1 MGQSH
6 RTQKV
11 ADRIKVVV
19 AQLLETKIKDPR
31 LGFVTVTD
39 ARVTGDLQNASIF
52 YTVFGDDDQRAAT
65 AAALESA
72 KGVIRSA
79 VGRDLQTRITPTIE
93 FFEDGL
99 PESAKALDSL
109 LDKVHVLDAEVAQL
123 RKNASFPVY
132 WYSDSAMEPGFCNTS
147 PMAISLIK
155 QRLFSVLP
163 QSPMIKKAS

>member
-52 YTVFGDDDQRAAT
+52 YTVLGDEEQRAAT

-79 VGRDLQTRITPTIE
+79 VGRDLQTRITPSNLLKPLIHYWIRSM
-93 FFEDGL
+93 FLMLKL
-99 PESAKALDSL
+99 PNFARTRHL
-109 LDKVHVLDAEVAQL
+109 LGEQIPTRFQKLL
-123 RKNASFPVY
+123 KINP
-132 WYSDSAMEPGFCNTS
+132 
-147 PMAISLIK
+147 
-155 QRLFSVLP
+155 
-163 QSPMIKKAS
+163 

>member
-6 RTQKV
+6 RAQKV
-11 ADRIKVVV
+11 SDRIKVVV

-39 ARVTGDLQNASIF
+39 ARVTGDLQSASIF
-52 YTVFGDDDQRAAT
+52 YTVLGDEDARAAT

-93 FFEDGL
+93 FIEDGL
-99 PESAKALDSL
+99 PESAKAMDSL
-109 LDKVHVLDAEVAQL
+109 RDRVHALDAEVAKL
-123 RKNASFPVY
+123 RMGATPPAADPY
-132 WYSDSAMEPGFCNTS
+132 
-147 PMAISLIK
+147 
-155 QRLFSVLP
+155 
-163 QSPMIKKAS
+163 KAPRVIED

>member
-19 AQLLETKIKDPR
+19 AQQLETKIKDPR

-52 YTVFGDDDQRAAT
+52 YTVFGDEDQRAAT

-79 VGRDLQTRITPTIE
+79 VGRELQTRITPSIE

-99 PESAKALDSL
+99 PESAKALDEL
-109 LDKVHVLDAEVAQL
+109 LDRVHQLDAEVANL
-123 RKNASFPVY
+123 RKGATPVAGDAPY
-132 WYSDSAMEPGFCNTS
+132 KHE
-147 PMAISLIK
+147 
-155 QRLFSVLP
+155 
-163 QSPMIKKAS
+163 

>member
-19 AQLLETKIKDPR
+19 AQQLETKIKDPR

-52 YTVFGDDDQRAAT
+52 YPVFGDDDQRAAT

-79 VGRDLQTRITPTIE
+79 VGRELQTRITPSIE

-109 LDKVHVLDAEVAQL
+109 LDKVHQLDAQVAEL
-123 RKNASFPVY
+123 RKGATPIAGDAPY
-132 WYSDSAMEPGFCNTS
+132 KHD
-147 PMAISLIK
+147 
-155 QRLFSVLP
+155 Q
-163 QSPMIKKAS
+163 

>member
-1 MGQSH
+1 MSPSH
-6 RTQKV
+6 RSLKV

-39 ARVTGDLQNASIF
+39 ARVTGDLQIASVF
-52 YTVFGDDDQRAAT
+52 YTVLGDDDARAST

-72 KGVIRSA
+72 KGAIRSA
-79 VGRDLQTRITPTIE
+79 LGRELGLRITPSIE

-109 LDKVHVLDAEVAQL
+109 LARVHEQDAEVAAL
-123 RKNASFPVY
+123 RKNATYAGGEDPY
-132 WYSDSAMEPGFCNTS
+132 
-147 PMAISLIK
+147 
-155 QRLFSVLP
+155 
-163 QSPMIKKAS
+163 KAPRIIESE

>member
-1 MGQSH
+1 MNPSH
-6 RTQKV
+6 RSLKV

-39 ARVTGDLQNASIF
+39 ARVTGDLQMASVF
-52 YTVFGDDDQRAAT
+52 YTVLGDEDARAST

-72 KGVIRSA
+72 KGAIRSA
-79 VGRDLQTRITPTIE
+79 LGRELGLRITPSIE

-109 LDKVHVLDAEVAQL
+109 LARVHEQDAEVAAL
-123 RKNASFPVY
+123 RK
-132 WYSDSAMEPGFCNTS
+132 
-147 PMAISLIK
+147 
-155 QRLFSVLP
+155 
-163 QSPMIKKAS
+163 KATYAGGEDPYKAPRIIESE

>member
-1 MGQSH
+1 
-6 RTQKV
+6 
-11 ADRIKVVV
+11 V

-52 YTVFGDDDQRAAT
+52 YTVLGDEEERSAT

-79 VGRDLQTRITPTIE
+79 VGKDLGTRITPSLE
-93 FFEDGL
+93 FILDGL

-109 LDKVHVLDAEVAQL
+109 LERVHQLDAEVAKA
-123 RKNASFPVY
+123 RENAKPVVEDAYKAPRIVEDKFKN
-132 WYSDSAMEPGFCNTS
+132 
-147 PMAISLIK
+147 
-155 QRLFSVLP
+155 
-163 QSPMIKKAS
+163 

>member
-52 YTVFGDDDQRAAT
+52 YTVFGDDEQRAST

-79 VGRDLQTRITPTIE
+79 VGRDLQ
-93 FFEDGL
+93 L
-99 PESAKALDSL
+99 
-109 LDKVHVLDAEVAQL
+109 
-123 RKNASFPVY
+123 
-132 WYSDSAMEPGFCNTS
+132 
-147 PMAISLIK
+147 SLIH
-155 QRLFSVLP
+155 
-163 QSPMIKKAS
+163 I

>member
-6 RTQKV
+6 RAQKV
-11 ADRIKVVV
+11 SDRIKVVV
-19 AQLLETKIKDPR
+19 AQQLETKIKDPR

-79 VGRDLQTRITPTIE
+79 VGRELQTRITPSIE

-109 LDKVHVLDAEVAQL
+109 LDKVHQLDAEVANL
-123 RKNASFPVY
+123 RKGATPIAGDAPY
-132 WYSDSAMEPGFCNTS
+132 KHD
-147 PMAISLIK
+147 
-155 QRLFSVLP
+155 Q
-163 QSPMIKKAS
+163 

>member
-1 MGQSH
+1 MGNSH
-6 RTQKV
+6 RSQKV

-52 YTVFGDDDQRAAT
+52 YTVLGDEEERSAT

-79 VGRDLQTRITPTIE
+79 VGKDLGTRITPSLE
-93 FFEDGL
+93 FILDGL

-109 LDKVHVLDAEVAQL
+109 LERVHQLDAEVAKA
-123 RKNASFPVY
+123 RENAKPVVEDAYKAPRIVEDKFKN
-132 WYSDSAMEPGFCNTS
+132 
-147 PMAISLIK
+147 
-155 QRLFSVLP
+155 
-163 QSPMIKKAS
+163 

>member
-6 RTQKV
+6 RSQKV

-52 YTVFGDDDQRAAT
+52 YTVFGDEDARAAT

-79 VGRDLQTRITPTIE
+79 VGKDLGTRITPTLE
-93 FFEDGL
+93 FILDGL
-99 PESAKALDSL
+99 PESAKAMDSL
-109 LDKVHVLDAEVAQL
+109 LDRVHQLDAEVAKA
-123 RKNASFPVY
+123 RENAKPVVEDAY
-132 WYSDSAMEPGFCNTS
+132 
-147 PMAISLIK
+147 
-155 QRLFSVLP
+155 
-163 QSPMIKKAS
+163 KAPRVKIEE

>member
-1 MGQSH
+1 MSPSH
-6 RTQKV
+6 RTLKV

-39 ARVTGDLQNASIF
+39 ARVTGDLQMASIF
-52 YTVFGDDDQRAAT
+52 YTVLGDDDARAST

-72 KGVIRSA
+72 KGAIRSA
-79 VGRDLQTRITPTIE
+79 LGRELGLRITPSIE

-109 LDKVHVLDAEVAQL
+109 LARVHEQDAEVAAL
-123 RKNASFPVY
+123 RKNATYAGGEDPY
-132 WYSDSAMEPGFCNTS
+132 
-147 PMAISLIK
+147 
-155 QRLFSVLP
+155 
-163 QSPMIKKAS
+163 KAPRIIESE

>member
-1 MGQSH
+1 MSPSH
-6 RTQKV
+6 RTLKV

-39 ARVTGDLQNASIF
+39 ARVTGDLQMASVF
-52 YTVFGDDDQRAAT
+52 YTVLGDDDARAST

-72 KGVIRSA
+72 KGAIRSA
-79 VGRDLQTRITPTIE
+79 LGRELGLRITPSIE

-109 LDKVHVLDAEVAQL
+109 LARVHEQDAEVAAL
-123 RKNASFPVY
+123 RKNATYAGGEDPY
-132 WYSDSAMEPGFCNTS
+132 
-147 PMAISLIK
+147 
-155 QRLFSVLP
+155 
-163 QSPMIKKAS
+163 KAPRIIESE

>member
-1 MGQSH
+1 MGNSH
-6 RTQKV
+6 RSQKV

-52 YTVFGDDDQRAAT
+52 YTVLGGDDERAAT

-79 VGRDLQTRITPTIE
+79 VGKDLGTRITPSLE
-93 FFEDGL
+93 FILDGL
-99 PESAKALDSL
+99 PESAQALDSL
-109 LDKVHVLDAEVAQL
+109 LARVHELDAEVA
-123 RKNASFPVY
+123 RARENAKPVVEDAY
-132 WYSDSAMEPGFCNTS
+132 KVPRVVEDKFNN
-147 PMAISLIK
+147 
-155 QRLFSVLP
+155 
-163 QSPMIKKAS
+163 